1 MVYKRYIKRG
11 GKLHGPYYYESY
23 RDKNGKVATRYLKE
37 HKSNTKIKNIF
48 FYVFIFI
55 FLLIFLLY
63 IGNARFD
70 YLNKVSGRVVSESGI
85 TEIREIDYDSELVS
99 SSDKEVSSSFKDGS
113 IQSDVDLKEKVRVE
127 IINPEDVGIAA
138 ENPIIK
144 FDTPDGVINLYFDLL
159 DYNEF
164 AKKNYDN
171 SIITAEDFD
180 IEIKKNPEKYKWG
193 YDVLLKDLNFMSRID
208 VLSDSN
214 ITIIDDSTLKI
225 GNNYISFS
233 DLVKSGYSVSMNEP
247 VILGEMIEEV
257 EEVDDETSEERA
269 DSRID
274 SRSEEV
280 SDRFVSG
287 RRRTTDR
294 RIVGEG
300 PSSRGGG
307 SPGGSPEYGL
317 TGSVIRRV
325 SPIGSFINFFVY
337 GFSGLT
343 GLIIIE
349 PDVNNIVSVYVQRDF
364 NNTNYSLGDLIT
376 LDPELVIFG
385 GNATNGTTVYRCG
398 EINESGTYTMNQSI
412 NQSENADCIKIIAS
426 DVILDCGGFNVTSN
440 LAVSGVFSNQTN
452 TTVKNCYVDM
462 GSGSGGYGV
471 KFVSSNNLL
480 IQNVT
485 TNANYYGIYLLSSSN
500 NTLTNITSNSNV
512 YGIVL
517 SISSNNTLTNI
528 TSNSNSYYGI
538 FLSFSSNNNIL
549 TNITSNSNG
558 QYGIALNSNSNRNTF
573 YDINLW
579 NCSSAGTFSC
589 IYILETDYN
598 IFDGGFINKSSKYGV
613 YLSSSGSSLTNNADH
628 NIFSNINITNI
639 ANTNVF
645 LNDDGTNSENTNN
658 TFINVSYNNE
668 TVDSRSEL
676 IRQWYHQVY
685 VNDSSGNPANN
696 VSVVFY
702 DNYSLN
708 LRVNLTTNSSGWT
721 DVANLTDYVK
731 ISGSTGYYSNYSIFA
746 YNNTH
751 VGNVSFNVTLEK
763 NKLNNSITILE
774 GNFSA
779 PIQLAYTNTT
789 VYKCGNIN
797 SQGTYT
803 MNQSINQTLF
813 GEDCIII
820 SSSNVILDCQGYN
833 ITSDYS
839 VSGIYSDQQ
848 NSTIKNCNINV
859 GDNSGGY
866 GIEFLN
872 VNNSIIENVTINT
885 SYYGTFLSS
894 SSNNTLTDITS
905 SSNSQMGIYL
915 TSGSNNNT
923 LTNITSSSNS
933 QMGIYLTSG
942 SNNNTLTNI
951 TSNSNYYG
959 ILLSSSSN
967 NTLTNITSN
976 SNSYHGISLFSSSN
990 NTLTN
995 ITSNSNHY
1003 GTYLSL
1009 SSNNTLT
1016 NITSNS
1022 NRFGIYL
1029 TSGSNNNTLINI
1041 TSNSNGFSGILLS
1054 SSSNNILTNIT
1065 SNSNSYYGIY
1075 LLSSSNNT
1083 LTNITSNSNR
1093 FGIYLTSGSNN
1104 NTLTNITSNLN
1115 VYGIAFASSSNNIL
1129 TNIISTL
1136 NTIYG
1141 INLDVGAK
1149 NNILLNATYPN
1160 ESVDSTSQL
1169 IRKWYYQAHVT
1180 DNSST
1185 NVANASVLA
1194 YNVSGDLTMNLTTN
1208 ATGWTP
1214 VGNIIDYI
1222 NSGGTRVY
1230 QSNYILA
1237 TNANQSLW
1245 DSHNYNVT
1253 SSQNNLNDSFIVN
1266 IDVTPPTLSGSVWSA
1281 TSSDV
1286 VVNWTTNEG
1295 SNSSVTYWASPETT
1309 VGNNKFVIS
1318 HTVGLT
1324 GLSSNTT
1331 YNYYYTSCDFAGNC
1345 VSSDNFTFRTA
1356 EPNQATSGTNG
1367 GGYYCL
1373 SNIKCDIC
1381 SGAPVGKEGT
1391 RTCEDDNNCPG
1402 SQTYTESCIVPNPLS
1417 SSVSSDGSFLIEFPL
1432 GFEGGANC
1440 IADLKCGEW
1449 SGCRA
1454 VYNFDELAEGNI
1466 LLPGE
1471 IKRTCVDNN
1480 QCLFNKIERQSC
1492 DSKVTVKVKKVYR
1505 CFKEYIEIY
1514 NLEDVLIS
1522 RLELVNGEYREL
1534 NVQMLF
1540 DEFGYCPYCYDG
1552 KKNFDEDEL
1561 DCVYSGDSCRICQD
1575 TIANS
1580 RPGFNINIVI
1590 IILTVLLSFLIIFYI
1605 ILTMRREMFL
1615 LDLNLHKEKLL
1626 LKKLDF
1632 RDYIVRSRKRK

>member
-1 MVYKRYIKRG
+1 
-11 GKLHGPYYYESY
+11 
-23 RDKNGKVATRYLKE
+23 
-37 HKSNTKIKNIF
+37 
-48 FYVFIFI
+48 
-55 FLLIFLLY
+55 
-63 IGNARFD
+63 
-70 YLNKVSGRVVSESGI
+70 
-85 TEIREIDYDSELVS
+85 
-99 SSDKEVSSSFKDGS
+99 
-113 IQSDVDLKEKVRVE
+113 
-127 IINPEDVGIAA
+127 
-138 ENPIIK
+138 
-144 FDTPDGVINLYFDLL
+144 
-159 DYNEF
+159 
-164 AKKNYDN
+164 
-171 SIITAEDFD
+171 
-180 IEIKKNPEKYKWG
+180 
-193 YDVLLKDLNFMSRID
+193 
-208 VLSDSN
+208 
-214 ITIIDDSTLKI
+214 
-225 GNNYISFS
+225 
-233 DLVKSGYSVSMNEP
+233 
-247 VILGEMIEEV
+247 
-257 EEVDDETSEERA
+257 
-269 DSRID
+269 
-274 SRSEEV
+274 
-280 SDRFVSG
+280 
-287 RRRTTDR
+287 
-294 RIVGEG
+294 
-300 PSSRGGG
+300 
-307 SPGGSPEYGL
+307 
-317 TGSVIRRV
+317 
-325 SPIGSFINFFVY
+325 
-337 GFSGLT
+337 
-343 GLIIIE
+343 
-349 PDVNNIVSVYVQRDF
+349 
-364 NNTNYSLGDLIT
+364 
-376 LDPELVIFG
+376 
-385 GNATNGTTVYRCG
+385 
-398 EINESGTYTMNQSI
+398 MNQSI

-471 KFVSSNNLL
+471 KFVSSNN
-480 IQNVT
+480 
-485 TNANYYGIYLLSSSN
+485 S
-500 NTLTNITSNSNV
+500 
-512 YGIVL
+512 
-517 SISSNNTLTNI
+517 LTNI

-894 SSNNTLTDITS
+894 SSNNTLT
-905 SSNSQMGIYL
+905 
-915 TSGSNNNT
+915 
-923 LTNITSSSNS
+923 
-933 QMGIYLTSG
+933 
-942 SNNNTLTNI
+942 NI

-990 NTLTN
+990 NTL
-995 ITSNSNHY
+995 
-1003 GTYLSL
+1003 
-1009 SSNNTLT
+1009 
-1016 NITSNS
+1016 
-1022 NRFGIYL
+1022 
-1029 TSGSNNNTLINI
+1029 INI
-1041 TSNSNGFSGILLS
+1041 TSNSNGFS
-1054 SSSNNILTNIT
+1054 
-1065 SNSNSYYGIY
+1065 GIY

-1492 DSKVTVKVKKVYR
+1492 DSKVTIKVKKVYR